1 MLLEFKGE
9 RTGTVMM
16 FGTIA
21 KQLLKMMGQ
30 SGNDEGAMKA
40 PDVPAALQKLKDALK
55 AMPAQDSDDEDD
67 DNEVSI
73 HTRAVPLID
82 LLEECIRED
91 SYLMWKPQ

>member
-40 PDVPAALQKLKDALK
+40 PDVPAALQKLKDALN
-55 AMPAQDSDDEDD
+55 AMPAQDSDEDD

>member
-30 SGNDEGAMKA
+30 SGNEEGAMKA
-40 PDVPAALQKLKDALK
+40 PDVPAALQKLKDALN
-55 AMPAQDSDDEDD
+55 AMPAQDSDEDD